1 MADRRVEGKDG
12 CGENKRQGTDF
23 FLTHL
28 NHNYAVTGQ
37 YGDLVVSKE
46 GVKA

>member
-1 MADRRVEGKDG
+1 MADKRVEGKDG
-12 CGENKRQGTDF
+12 CGENKGTNF

-37 YGDLVVSKE
+37 YRDLVVSKE